1 MSLEHILVV
10 DDEPEIRRLVKEI
23 LEDEQ
28 YQVTTAENAAAA
40 NAVFERDIP
49 GLVLL
54 DIWMPDTDGLALLK
68 QWSEPG
74 ELACPVVM
82 MSGHGTIE
90 TAVEALHLGAYDFIE
105 KPVSMAKLLV
115 TVQRALQAERLK
127 RENRSLRQRI
137 EENTEFIAVSEV
149 MTRLKE
155 DVERVAATDSW
166 VLITG
171 EPGTGK
177 AIAARYLHQ
186 RSKRRDQ
193 PLVEISLAAIPR
205 ENIATQLFGH
215 QADGAIVQGSFEQA
229 NGGTLLLD
237 EIGDLDLETQGR
249 LISALEDR
257 RFMRVGGNVP
267 VEIDVRIVATTQH
280 DLSKMVKEGKFRED
294 LFYRLNVVP
303 LRIPPLRDH
312 PEDIEPLCQ
321 HYCQW
326 LSRYDHLGTKKFSA
340 AALAAMKR
348 YYWPGNI
355 RELKNVIQRLLILG
369 RSGEIGEEDVRR
381 ALGFEP
387 ADVTGDNL
395 PANFDQE
402 LRVARDE
409 FERAYILHHL
419 EINNGNVSALA
430 ETSGM
435 ERTHL
440 YRKMKQLGINPKS
453 LKQK

>member
-10 DDEPEIRRLVKEI
+10 DDEPDIRRLVKEI

-28 YQVTTAENAAAA
+28 YNVTTAENAAAA
-40 NAVFERDIP
+40 SAFFERDIP
-49 GLVLL
+49 DLVLL
-54 DIWMPDTDGLALLK
+54 DIWMPDTDGMALLK

-74 ELACPVVM
+74 EPPCPVVM

-127 RENRSLRQRI
+127 RENKSLRQRI
-137 EENTEFIAVSEV
+137 DENTEFIAVSEV
-149 MTRLKE
+149 MARLKE

-177 AIAARYLHQ
+177 AITARFLHQ
-186 RSKRRDQ
+186 RSKRSDY
-193 PLVEISLAAIPR
+193 PLVEISLAAVPK
-205 ENIATQLFGH
+205 ENMAIQLFGS
-215 QADGAIVQGSFEQA
+215 QVDGTIVQGSFEQA

-237 EIGDLDLETQGR
+237 EIGDLGLDIQGR
-249 LISALEDR
+249 LISALEDQ
-257 RFMRVGGNVP
+257 RFMRVSGSVP

-280 DLSKMVKEGKFRED
+280 DLSKMVKEGRFRED

-303 LRIPPLRDH
+303 LRMPPLRDH
-312 PEDIEPLCQ
+312 TEDIEPLCQ
-321 HYCQW
+321 HYSQW
-326 LSRYDHLGTKKFSA
+326 LSRYDHLGAKTFSP

-355 RELKNVIQRLLILG
+355 RELKNVVQRLLILG

-387 ADVTGDNL
+387 ADATGENL

-402 LRVARDE
+402 LRIARDE

-419 EINNGNVSALA
+419 QNNNGNVSALA